1 MAVFTRTNGNAQNV
15 VSVGN
20 IAISTEASTVGVPVS
35 TGIGKP
41 IQCWGIT
48 ANTSTYDT
56 NLGTGEAAEI
66 TLRAVGLNST
76 LLAYQV
82 NGTLMSVVTE
92 DSAWNATDLKANVDA
107 ALQAGGFNWSTTV
120 TNVGLKLATS

>member
-20 IAISTEASTVGVPVS
+20 IAVSTEASTVGVPVS

-66 TLRAVGLNST
+66 TLRAVGLNCT

-92 DSAWNATDLKANVDA
+92 ESAWNTTDLKANVDA